1 MKCGLCSWEF
11 DEDSAQTSA
20 CSGCLKLSDCRM
32 IKCPKCGY
40 EVPREPDWIKNV
52 FGKVKKK

>member
-11 DEDSAQTSA
+11 DEDEARSSA
-20 CSGCLKLSDCRM
+20 CSGCLKIVDCHM

-40 EVPREPDWIKNV
+40 EVPEEPKWIKNILN
-52 FGKVKKK
+52 KEKK